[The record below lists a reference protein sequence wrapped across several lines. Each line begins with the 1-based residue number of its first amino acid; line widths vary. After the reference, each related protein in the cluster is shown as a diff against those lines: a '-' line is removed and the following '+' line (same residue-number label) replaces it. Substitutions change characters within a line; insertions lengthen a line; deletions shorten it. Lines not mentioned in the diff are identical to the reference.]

1 MADPAPS
8 RDGMGALADE
18 ITRLRARIGEL
29 EKSTGTQ
36 RAQAVATL
44 QAAVDY
50 LASLVTY
57 FAQGSNFNTGTV
69 ADDDTF
75 HWFES
80 TPDSCEITGME
91 IPTGKCLIAATVGEA
106 SVQPGGSSVVATI
119 SFELYDGGGNLIPG
133 TASSGTA
140 DHHAR
145 LFTTAQMGASLNTPD
160 YLAEFDPV
168 EYPGPYRAVM
178 KFGMWVS
185 SANTSACSTQFN
197 YPSLRV
203 QVIGDGVPA

>member
-1 MADPAPS
+1 MADPTPPRSGPA
-8 RDGMGALADE
+8 AIADQMVADQKK
-18 ITRLRARIGEL
+18 RAEL
-29 EKSTGTQ
+29 GRSSGTQ
-36 RAQAVATL
+36 RARAVVRL
-44 QAAVDY
+44 QETVDY
-50 LASLVTY
+50 LASLTTF

-69 ADDDTF
+69 PDDETF
-75 HWFES
+75 HWFDA

-91 IPTGKCLIAATVGEA
+91 IPTGKCLVTATVGEA
-106 SVQPGGSSVVATI
+106 SVQPGGSYVVAAI
-119 SFELYDGGGNLIPG
+119 SFELYDADGTLIPG

-145 LFTTAQMGASLNTPD
+145 LFTNARMGTSLNTPD

-168 EYPGPYRAVM
+168 AYPGPYRAVM
-178 KFGMWVS
+178 KFGMWVA

>member
-1 MADPAPS
+1 M
-8 RDGMGALADE
+8 LADQKK
-18 ITRLRARIGEL
+18 RAAL
-29 EKSTGTQ
+29 ERSTGTQ
-36 RAQAVATL
+36 RARAVARL
-44 QAAVDY
+44 QGAVDY

-69 ADDDTF
+69 PGDDTF
-75 HWFES
+75 HWFEA

-91 IPTGKCLIAATVGEA
+91 IPTGKCLVAATVGEA
-106 SVQPGGSSVVATI
+106 SVQPGGSYVVATI
-119 SFELYDGGGNLIPG
+119 SFEIYDGGGNLIPG
-133 TASSGTA
+133 TDSSGTA

-145 LFTTAQMGASLNTPD
+145 LFTNARMGASLNTPD

-185 SANTSACSTQFN
+185 SLNTSACSTQFN